1 MTTTNQAIAIECFS
15 NMLAAAESYHETG
28 SMPDQ
33 LQRYGICDNIS
44 EFTEGRYVDMVAAVK
59 DNLIRRTPSY
69 SGCYH
74 YPVPADSNDPCDAES
89 AFDNSANK
97 WAGDYGLRRMQQL
110 RELIELCN
118 TKWDEALTG
127 RLSPAKRL
135 GIKVGDFMQDRNGVL
150 FELTCDDGSSNPAF
164 MRLGDT
170 GSNYKDIDKLFP
182 VKDQSNLTGKPRS
195 VKSLVK
201 EADKINAKIA
211 KIEEQMGKLN
221 EQVRELTA
229 QRSNVDVALRVQHK
243 VQRLT
248 K

>member
-28 SMPDQ
+28 SMPYQ

-44 EFTEGRYVDMVAAVK
+44 NFAKERTSDMVATVK

-74 YPVPADSNDPCDAES
+74 YPVPADSNDPCDAEG
-89 AFDNSANK
+89 AFDNSDNK
-97 WAGDYGLRRMQQL
+97 WAGAYGLRRMQQL
-110 RELIELCN
+110 RELIVLCN
-118 TKWDEALTG
+118 TEWDEELTT
-127 RLSPAKRL
+127 RLSPARRL
-135 GIKVGDFMQDRNGVL
+135 GIKVGDFMQDRHGNL
-150 FELTCDDGSSNPAF
+150 FELTRDDGSSNPAF
-164 MRLGDT
+164 MRLGST
-170 GSNYKDIDKLFP
+170 ESHYKDIDKLFP